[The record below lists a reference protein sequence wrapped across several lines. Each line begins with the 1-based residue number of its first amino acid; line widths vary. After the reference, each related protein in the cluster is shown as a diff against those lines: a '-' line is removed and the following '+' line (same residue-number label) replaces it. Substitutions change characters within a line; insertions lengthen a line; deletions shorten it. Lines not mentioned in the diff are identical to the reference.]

1 MVFKNKSHTFE
12 ASIIIIII
20 NSMKN
25 KPLIEVD
32 KLCTQYR
39 KLSVSLRQKYNNYRP
54 HTTEAKR

>member
-32 KLCTQYR
+32 KLRTQYR

-54 HTTEAKR
+54 

>member
-1 MVFKNKSHTFE
+1 
-12 ASIIIIII
+12 
-20 NSMKN
+20 MKN

-32 KLCTQYR
+32 KLRTQYR